1 MHDGRPDRSRVV
13 DVGIDI
19 ASAQRIKGNGRPQRR
34 RDANCVAGGVLLV
47 SPEDLA
53 EDMLFGKRLCANDD
67 ARGTPVGGGGHK
79 RDCRMRVRRPKMVI
93 TVTSGAFRRAST
105 AEPRA
110 RTRPSSTSASTAAA
124 TQPTRTAV
132 RFRVCSPAKM

>member
-34 RDANCVAGGVLLV
+34 RDANCVAGGVLDRLR
-47 SPEDLA
+47 EDLA

-67 ARGTPVGGGGHK
+67 ARGTPEAAVTNAIAA
-79 RDCRMRVRRPKMVI
+79 CAYSRPKMVI